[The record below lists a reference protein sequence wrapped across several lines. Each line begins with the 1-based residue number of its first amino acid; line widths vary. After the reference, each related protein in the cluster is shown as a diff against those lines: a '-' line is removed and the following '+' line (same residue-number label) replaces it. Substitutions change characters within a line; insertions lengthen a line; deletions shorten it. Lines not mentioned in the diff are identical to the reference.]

1 MRCPAC
7 RQPMLTIEVEGI
19 ELDYCGE
26 DLGVWFDEGEIEA
39 LFQSTMP
46 VLAPHEDAPKGKR
59 RCPRCH
65 GKMLLVRPL
74 PDLELDLCP
83 HGDGVWFDAGE
94 VKRLADGL
102 KVAAPSAGLVQF
114 EKIFS
119 HVSRMIGGTP

>member
-1 MRCPAC
+1 MHCPGC
-7 RQPMLTIEVEGI
+7 RLPMLTIEVEGI
-19 ELDYCGE
+19 ELDYCGQ

-39 LFQSTMP
+39 LFQSMTP
-46 VLAPHEDAPKGKR
+46 VLVPQKNAPRGKR
-59 RCPRCH
+59 RCPRC
-65 GKMLLVRPL
+65 GAKMQLMHPVPE
-74 PDLELDLCP
+74 LELDVCP

-102 KVAAPSAGLVQF
+102 KVASEAAGLVQF